1 MSINQIHAALVRQAR
16 IPCSNTLWW
25 MIKSTCVSRKGPSCS
40 SISVDGGFQRR
51 ELGPCKQQKPRRYSC
66 CMRANDMHSFVRRFP
81 DKANNRKTKND
92 SRFLNTPPAPCF
104 SFQFLPTVNFCA
116 TPSLAIT
123 TVSAGLFVGRC
134 KCSSN
139 VLKVSSKSPIEPY
152 LR

>member
-81 DKANNRKTKND
+81 DEANNRKTKND
-92 SRFLNTPPAPCF
+92 SRFLILLQRLAF
-104 SFQFLPTVNFCA
+104 LFDSFQKFIFAQLPPWQSRQFQ
-116 TPSLAIT
+116 LD
-123 TVSAGLFVGRC
+123 
-134 KCSSN
+134 CSWGGAN
-139 VLKVSSKSPIEPY
+139 AKVSDRALP
-152 LR
+152 